1 MPRRWSRR
9 SWGPERV
16 SLRGAVLQGG
26 LVALALSGLAAA
38 EEQDPYRFWRPD
50 RKEAQR
56 ALEATLLAVPDPA
69 HLRAFH
75 DRVSSEPHVAG
86 TPGDAKVIASL
97 AEALEGFGLEV
108 ETQELKLYLARP
120 LRAEVTLMSPRRMAL
135 PVREEALSEDPW
147 SRNPGIGPGW
157 VAYSGSGDVTG
168 EVVYANYG
176 RKEDFEELAR
186 LGVSLKGRIA
196 VARYGGNFRG
206 YKAKFAE
213 AAGAAG
219 LVIYTDP
226 GDGGYAQGLE
236 YPEGGWAHP
245 SQIQRGSLL
254 TLPYPGDPLTPF
266 APATAEAERLDPASL
281 DLPRIPVQPLG
292 SRAAREILS
301 RMTGPAVPRG
311 WQGGLP
317 FTYRLTGGLNVK
329 VRLRVEQER
338 RLFTT
343 KNVVA
348 TLKGARW
355 PDQKVIVGSHHDAWT
370 FGAADPNAGTIAV
383 LEAARSFAEAARRG
397 QRPDRSI
404 VFANWAAEEF
414 GLLGSTEWVEAHR
427 TELLAGAVAYINL
440 DGAALGL
447 EFGASASPSLKAVIA
462 DAARA
467 VPQPGGP
474 AGQTVFDAWIAR
486 GVDPDRPGAPRM
498 GDLGGGSDHVAF
510 LCLLGIPSAG
520 LSASGAAGTAYHSA
534 YDDLAWYRKIVGS
547 DYASAALVTRMT
559 SLVLA
564 RLANADLLPLDVP
577 AYGLEAPRLVADFAA
592 DARRHGLAAD
602 LGQVAA
608 AAREL
613 AHRGRTFLAPFQERL
628 AAGSIEERD
637 LFRLNER
644 LRLAE
649 RAWADPAGLPGR
661 PFFRN
666 QYVATDEDSGYASWL
681 LPAARRGLERRDPG
695 EIDAGERRI
704 VAAFGRIQDVLTSPL
719 ELGARVQASLAGF
732 PGSVSL
738 FAKNLDSGE
747 TYGLDPD
754 RRVRSASTIKL
765 PILVEAFAQVAQ
777 GRLGWTDRLTLTG
790 DQKVEG
796 AGVLRE
802 LGDGLSLTLQD
813 AVRLMIL
820 ISDNTAT
827 NLVLDRIT
835 TDAVNTRL
843 ETLGFARTRSLK
855 KIGGAGASQAASEP
869 ANQGFGIGVTT
880 AREMVLLLERLEK
893 GELVSAAA
901 SKEMIDLLKRQQF
914 HEGIGRSLRGLPVA
928 SKPGALDRLRSD
940 VGIVYSPRGRIA
952 LAITCENLP
961 ETDYSPDN
969 PAYATLSALSLILV
983 DGLAT
988 YLK

>member
-1 MPRRWSRR
+1 
-9 SWGPERV
+9 V
-16 SLRGAVLQGG
+16 SLPRAVLRGG
-26 LVALALSGLAAA
+26 LIALAVSGLAAA
-38 EEQDPYRFWRPD
+38 EEQDPHRFWRPA
-50 RKEAQR
+50 RKEAER
-56 ALEATLLAVPDPA
+56 ALEATLLEVPDPA
-69 HLRAFH
+69 HLRGFH

-86 TPGDAKVIASL
+86 TPGDARVITFL
-97 AEALEGFGLEV
+97 AETLKGFGLEV
-108 ETQELKLYLARP
+108 ETQALELYLARP
-120 LRAEVTLMSPRRMAL
+120 VRAELTLLAERRIVL
-135 PVREEALSEDPW
+135 PIREEALTEDPW
-147 SRNPGIGPGW
+147 SRHPGLDPGW
-157 VAYSGSGDVTG
+157 AAYSGSGDVTG
-168 EVVYANYG
+168 AVVYANYG

-196 VARYGGNFRG
+196 VTRYGGNFRG
-206 YKAKFAE
+206 YKARFAE

-219 LVIYTDP
+219 LVIYSDP
-226 GDGGYAQGLE
+226 GDSGYAQGLE
-236 YPEGGWAHP
+236 YPRGGWAHP

-266 APATAEAERLDPASL
+266 APATAEAERLDPATL
-281 DLPRIPVQPLG
+281 DLPRIPVQPIG
-292 SRAAREILS
+292 ARAAREILS

-317 FTYRLTGGLNVK
+317 FTYRLTGSPDLK
-329 VRLRVEQER
+329 LHLRVEQER

-343 KNVVA
+343 ANVVA

-397 QRPDRSI
+397 QKPDRSV

-414 GLLGSTEWVEAHR
+414 GLLGSTGWVEAHR
-427 TELLAGAVAYINL
+427 AELQAGAVAYLNL

-447 EFGASASPSLKAVIA
+447 EFGASASPSLKSVIA

-474 AGQTVFDAWIAR
+474 AGQTVFDAWVAR

-520 LSASGAAGTAYHSA
+520 LSASGASGTAYHSA
-534 YDDLAWYRKIVGS
+534 YDDLAWYRKVVGN

-577 AYGLEAPRLVADFAA
+577 AYGVEAPRLAADFAA
-592 DARRHGLAAD
+592 EARRRGLAAD

-613 AHRGRTFLAPFQERL
+613 ARRGRAFLAPFQERL
-628 AAGSIEERD
+628 AKGSIPERD

-666 QYVATDEDSGYASWL
+666 QYVATDEDSGYASWP
-681 LPAARRGLERRDPG
+681 LPAARRGLERRDPD

-704 VAAFGRIQDVLTSPL
+704 VAAFGRIQDVLTAPL
-719 ELGARVQASLAGF
+719 ALEARVHAALAGF
-732 PGSVSL
+732 PGTVSL

-747 TYGLDPD
+747 TFGLDPD

-765 PILVEAFAQVAQ
+765 PILVEAFAQVAE
-777 GRLGWTDRLTLTG
+777 GRRGWTDRLTLTG
-790 DQKVEG
+790 EQKAQG

-802 LGDGLSLTLQD
+802 LGGGLSLTFED

-827 NLVLDRIT
+827 NLVLDQVT
-835 TDAVNTRL
+835 TDAVNARL
-843 ETLGFARTRSLK
+843 EALGFAETRSLK
-855 KIGGAGASQAASEP
+855 KIGGAGASQAAALSR
-869 ANQGFGIGVTT
+869 NQGFGIGITT
-880 AREMVLLLERLEK
+880 AREMVLLLERLER
-893 GELVSAAA
+893 GEIVSAEA
-901 SKEMIDLLKRQQF
+901 SKAMIDLLKRQQY

-940 VGIVYSPRGRIA
+940 VGIVYTSQGRIA
-952 LAITCENLP
+952 IAITCEDLP
-961 ETDYSPDN
+961 ETNYTPDN
-969 PAYATLSALSLILV
+969 PALTTLSNLSLILS
-983 DGLAT
+983 DGLASFSN
-988 YLK
+988 